1 MGFLF
6 SYLSSQPGL
15 VAASAD
21 ECLLLCGEGDVGGVG
36 DGGDGDGGGGD
47 GGGGDGGGGYRGDGD
62 GGGLTIFLWF
72 VKYPGFLPEVSQV
85 THSQLLK
92 NPEEAKKG

>member
-21 ECLLLCGEGDVGGVG
+21 ECLLLRGEGDVGGGVDGGGG
-36 DGGDGDGGGGD
+36 DGGDGDG
-47 GGGGDGGGGYRGDGD
+47 GDGD

>member
-21 ECLLLCGEGDVGGVG
+21 ECLLLRGEGEVGGVG
-36 DGGDGDGGGGD
+36 DGGGGYGGD
-47 GGGGDGGGGYRGDGD
+47 GDD
-62 GGGLTIFLWF
+62 GGLTIFLWF
-72 VKYPGFLPEVSQV
+72 VKYPGFLPEVSQE

>member
-21 ECLLLCGEGDVGGVG
+21 ECLLLRGEGDVGGEGGVG
-36 DGGDGDGGGGD
+36 GV
-47 GGGGDGGGGYRGDGD
+47 GD

-92 NPEEAKKG
+92 NPEEAKKVLKIEISGNKKNIC

>member
-21 ECLLLCGEGDVGGVG
+21 ECLLLRGEGDVGGV
-36 DGGDGDGGGGD
+36 
-47 GGGGDGGGGYRGDGD
+47 GD

>member
-21 ECLLLCGEGDVGGVG
+21 ECLLLCGEGDVGGEGGVG
-36 DGGDGDGGGGD
+36 GV
-47 GGGGDGGGGYRGDGD
+47 GDGGGGYGGVGD

-92 NPEEAKKG
+92 NPEEAKRG

>member
-21 ECLLLCGEGDVGGVG
+21 ECLLLRGEGDVGEGGVGGDVGGVG
-36 DGGDGDGGGGD
+36 DGGGGYGGEGDGGGF
-47 GGGGDGGGGYRGDGD
+47 
-62 GGGLTIFLWF
+62 TIFLWF

-92 NPEEAKKG
+92 NPGEAK

>member
-6 SYLSSQPGL
+6 SCLSSQPGL

-21 ECLLLCGEGDVGGVG
+21 ECLLLRGEGDVGGEGGVG
-36 DGGDGDGGGGD
+36 GV
-47 GGGGDGGGGYRGDGD
+47 GD

-92 NPEEAKKG
+92 NPEEAKKC

>member
-21 ECLLLCGEGDVGGVG
+21 ECLLLRGEGDVGGE
-36 DGGDGDGGGGD
+36 GGVV
-47 GGGGDGGGGYRGDGD
+47 GDGGGGYGGVGD